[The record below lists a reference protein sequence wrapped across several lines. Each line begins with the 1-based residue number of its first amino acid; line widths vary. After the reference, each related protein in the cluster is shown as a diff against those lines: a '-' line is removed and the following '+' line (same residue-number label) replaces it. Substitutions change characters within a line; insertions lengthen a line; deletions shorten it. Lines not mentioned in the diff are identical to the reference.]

1 MARSSRETKKSKKSI
16 QFACLLAFFG
26 LAFWLFV
33 SPRLASSASVET
45 KDGLRK
51 VLDLR
56 ERIPQRATKTFGLPA
71 NDSRKTYSLTV
82 SLPAPAALM
91 EDEAL
96 TVSLREREKT
106 IASKTLHAGDP
117 DLYTL
122 FKAGAGSGSDL
133 VLDVSSNAIVP
144 IELTISVV
152 EWPQSKSGKTI
163 LEAEPNDTW
172 REANEFKLGQTVW
185 ATADDKPYI
194 LPLGAKVEK
203 ARQPYRHTPAPE
215 YSSGDVVPEGGV
227 DWFKFKYDGDEPKLV
242 HFELDLPERDN
253 LPVDVSVFKVEI
265 GEARSYEE
273 GIDPVS
279 PPHEVQA
286 LPGNKFTT
294 RLITRGEYF
303 VRVDANHVF
312 YQLRT
317 SVYDAPPYADPRAA
331 IRAGMDYIISAGD
344 SWHANTPRHGGI
356 ANRISNTHVETQ
368 LCIACHATHFPV
380 RAELTAKQNGYA
392 VAKRPALEF
401 LTERLSNNPR
411 PFYGFPEASWTRVI
425 SASANV
431 MSRLASLVN
440 IQETEFNQPHNLAL
454 LRGVGN
460 YLKIYYK
467 GRTELPNDETNGNTP
482 IVSTYEVA
490 WYSWRVFDQLV
501 KQSGAV
507 PGAVATGSTVPGAV
521 ATGSDVEY
529 RDRIRS
535 LIDQSG
541 TVPGAVATGSDAEYR
556 DRIRSLIE
564 QDAHKNLIDLCYQT
578 LAFVEIDQAAYA
590 DKIKRNA
597 ERILSLQRQ
606 DGQWSMLLE
615 PASTPVEFQTYHC
628 LYTLARA
635 GYKPDHPQI
644 AKSLK
649 FLMSRQQTYGGW
661 FDPRQT
667 YENFGTPFRETQFA
681 VMALSEFYKSDEKR
695 GWQQGFEALPAKLA
709 TGDAGLRLEQIDNIW
724 DEPGKSVVDDLI
736 ASLQSDEPLMR
747 AAAAVALGRVGDE
760 SAVAPLA
767 RLLGDES
774 KMVQI
779 VSAQAIR
786 RIVSRHVV
794 PPSGGRSALP
804 KQPPEGGTTN
814 IILASLN
821 DKDERTRWGATRI
834 FAQHFSFLTS
844 HSEIADEL
852 VAAMR
857 DNYVMV
863 RMQAVKSLMQWYW
876 WSKDAALQDRIAN
889 AFIARMGGREHEW
902 VRRNLQ
908 ENFYSLA
915 DENVRYLYNN
925 WIALLA
931 QPEDRARA
939 KAGHH
944 EASRLMAERIA
955 RALTEGSDQLREN
968 LLAAITDFHLRAG
981 GYTNA
986 GRYTRIG
993 NDVETVR
1000 FYEEGAP
1007 AMEQA
1012 LLPLLSSPKAAM
1024 RKQAVVAAFRLRD
1037 NQLDELP
1044 LLVMKRLLDDDQ
1056 SVRAVADEFYTALP
1070 LEIHERNRREAIATL
1085 KELLASNRAEAQVAA
1100 IERVKA
1106 VGIETARQEK
1116 FDEQVKQFVL
1126 NGDGKAASA
1135 ALRALA
1141 DFSHLRNDA
1150 AVEQKLADALQSS
1163 NQQLVRSG
1171 LQLVLANPEWR
1182 EPRAVAAA
1190 LDSLFKTGD
1199 AGKRRLILGLITSG
1213 AKPESDLRLL
1223 SLIAESFNDRDDQ
1236 VRAAALGA
1244 VRRVRSLASHPA
1256 IRPAIAKIA
1265 NDPNERLQ
1273 EQAIALYGED
1283 KPSVAAARALDYDF
1297 FVARVMPLFT
1307 AKGGDG
1313 NACVNC
1319 HDTHAILRLSRP
1331 DAAGKFTDDQLRG
1344 NYASALGVIDTIN
1357 PENSLLLR
1365 KPISDASQEG
1375 VVGTKRTPH
1384 GGGQRWSGT
1393 DDPAYRTVLEWI
1405 NGARLTTTNR

>member
-1 MARSSRETKKSKKSI
+1 MSRRSI
-16 QFACLLAFFG
+16 QFACLLVFFG
-26 LAFWLFV
+26 LVFWFFV
-33 SPRLASSASVET
+33 SPRLAFSALIEA

-56 ERIPQRATKTFGLPA
+56 ERIPQRAARTFTLPA
-71 NDSRKTYSLTV
+71 TNSGKTYSLTV
-82 SLPAPAALM
+82 SLTAPAALM
-91 EDEAL
+91 EDESL
-96 TVSLREREKT
+96 TVNLRDGQKT
-106 IASKTLHAGDP
+106 IAGKTLHAGDP

-122 FKAGAGSGSDL
+122 FKGNGQ
-133 VLDVSSNAIVP
+133 VLEVSSNAVVP
-144 IELTISVV
+144 VELTVSVV
-152 EWPQSKSGKTI
+152 EWPESKATKTN

-194 LPLGAKVEK
+194 LRLGAKVEK
-203 ARQPYRHTPAPE
+203 ARQPYQQTPAPE
-215 YSSGDVVPEGGV
+215 YSSGDVIPEGGV
-227 DWFKFKYDGDEPKLV
+227 DWFKFKYDGDAPKLV

-253 LPVDVSVFKVEI
+253 LPVDVSIYKVEN
-265 GEARSYEE
+265 GEARAYEE

-286 LPGNKFTT
+286 LPGNKFTVRT
-294 RLITRGEYF
+294 ITRGEYF
-303 VRVDANHVF
+303 VRVDANHVL

-317 SVYDAPPYADPRAA
+317 SVYDAPPYGIQGDGPRAA

-344 SWHANTPRHGGI
+344 SWHANTPRHGGV
-356 ANRISNTHVETQ
+356 ANRVSNTHVETQ

-380 RAELTAKQNGYA
+380 RAELTAKHNGYA
-392 VAKRPALEF
+392 VMKRPALEF
-401 LTERLSNNPR
+401 LTERLANNPR

-431 MSRLASLVN
+431 MSRLASLVS
-440 IQETEFNQPHNLAL
+440 IQETEFNQPHNLVL

-460 YLKIYYK
+460 YLKLYYK
-467 GRTELPNDETNGNTP
+467 GRTQLPNDETNGNTP

-490 WYSWRVFDQLV
+490 WYSWRVFDQLA
-501 KQSGAV
+501 KLTEETEA
-507 PGAVATGSTVPGAV
+507 
-521 ATGSDVEY
+521 
-529 RDRIRS
+529 R
-535 LIDQSG
+535 
-541 TVPGAVATGSDAEYR
+541 EYR

-606 DGQWSMLLE
+606 DGQWSMLFE

-681 VMALSEFYKSDEKR
+681 VMALSEFYKTEGRR
-695 GWQQGFEALPAKLA
+695 GWQQGFDAVPDQLA
-709 TGDAGLRLEQIDNIW
+709 ANDAGLRLEQIDNVW
-724 DEPGKSVVDDLI
+724 DKPGRQTTDDLI
-736 ASLQSDEPLMR
+736 ASLQSGEPLMR

-760 SAVAPLA
+760 SVVESLT
-767 RLLGDES
+767 RLFGDES

-779 VSAQAIR
+779 TASQAVR
-786 RIVSRHVV
+786 RIVSRK
-794 PPSGGRSALP
+794 PS
-804 KQPPEGGTTN
+804 QGGTTKA
-814 IILASLN
+814 ILAALN
-821 DKDERTRWGATRI
+821 NKNERARWGATRV

-844 HSEIADEL
+844 QTEIADEL
-852 VAAMR
+852 IAALR
-857 DNYVMV
+857 DNFVTV
-863 RMQAVKSLMQWYW
+863 RMQAAKSLMQWYW
-876 WSKDAALQDRIAN
+876 WSKDEALQDRIAN
-889 AFIARMGGREHEW
+889 AFIARMGGGEHQW
-902 VRRNLQ
+902 VLRNLR

-931 QPEDRARA
+931 TPEDRARA

-944 EASRLMAERIA
+944 EASRRMAERIA
-955 RALTEGSDQLREN
+955 RALTDGGDQLREN
-968 LLAAITDFHLRAG
+968 LLVALTDFHLRAG
-981 GYTNA
+981 GYANA

-993 NDVETVR
+993 NDVETVK

-1007 AMEQA
+1007 VMEQA
-1012 LLPLLSSPKAAM
+1012 LLPLLTSPKASM
-1024 RKQAVVAAFRLRD
+1024 RKQAVIAAFTLRD

-1044 LLVMKRLLDDDQ
+1044 LLVMKRLLDDDKA
-1056 SVRAVADEFYTALP
+1056 VRSVADEFYPSLP
-1070 LEIHERNRREAIATL
+1070 LEVRERNRQEAIGTL
-1085 KELLASNRAEAQVAA
+1085 KELLASNRPEAQVAA

-1116 FDEQVKQFVL
+1116 FDEQIKQFVL
-1126 NGDGKAASA
+1126 NGDGKIASA
-1135 ALRALA
+1135 SLRALA
-1141 DFSHLRNDA
+1141 DFPHLRNDA

-1163 NQQLVRSG
+1163 DQQLVRSG

-1182 EPRAVAAA
+1182 EPKAVTAA
-1190 LDSLFKTGD
+1190 LDSLFKTED
-1199 AGKRRLILGLITSG
+1199 AGKQRLILGLINNE

-1223 SLIAESFNDRDDQ
+1223 SLVAESLNDGDGQ
-1236 VRAAALGA
+1236 VRAAALSA
-1244 VRRVRSLASHPA
+1244 VRRVRSLASNPA

-1273 EQAIALYGED
+1273 EQAIALYGAD
-1283 KPSVAAARALDYDF
+1283 KPVSTVMRTLDYDF

-1307 AKGGDG
+1307 VKGNDG

-1331 DAAGKFTDDQLRG
+1331 DANGRFTDSQLRN
-1344 NYASALGVIDTIN
+1344 NYASALRVVDTIN

-1375 VVGTKRTPH
+1375 VVGAKRTPH
-1384 GGGQRWSGT
+1384 GGGQRWFGT

-1405 NGARLTTTNR
+1405 NGATLKAAAK